1 MGDKKRKKTKKDD
14 LTILKD
20 SINKVLKLRK
30 AEKNEI
36 ETIMQIMK
44 RVTGD
49 RNFMQLADHEKATEQ
64 LQEAKDLIDSVRRLL
79 SRR

>member
-1 MGDKKRKKTKKDD
+1 MKKRKKTKKDD
-14 LTILKD
+14 LTILRN
-20 SINKVLKLRK
+20 SIDKVLKLRK

-36 ETIMQIMK
+36 ETIQQIMR
-44 RVTGD
+44 RVAED
-49 RNFMQLADHEKATEQ
+49 QNIMQLADHEKATEQ

>member
-36 ETIMQIMK
+36 ETILKIMK

>member
-1 MGDKKRKKTKKDD
+1 MKKRKKTKKDD
-14 LTILKD
+14 LTILRN
-20 SINKVLKLRK
+20 SIDKVLKLRK

-36 ETIMQIMK
+36 ETIQQIMK
-44 RVTGD
+44 RVAED
-49 RNFMQLADHEKATEQ
+49 QNIMQLADHEKATEQ